1 MSCRGFLQCMLKF
14 TNFLLALVGGF
25 IVIYSLWMAKEFHEE
40 FPPPS
45 PSPSLPPV
53 VPPSPSPVSPSPS
66 PTPVPVPPPASVPS
80 PPEPAPEPS
89 PAPTPAPTSSPT
101 PTPSPTPVPD
111 ISPPSPTPAP
121 DVSPPAPPSRPS
133 LPEPEPEPKPETE
146 PSPEPEP
153 KPEPEPSDTP
163 NVAPGPEQDIA
174 ELSIKR
180 DGGSESVLQTF
191 DLRYEQIRRPFLV
204 FKKEKVKLPKLP
216 APWFIYA
223 FLGVGIT
230 TLLITCTGH
239 IAAETSH
246 NFCLSCYLCLQI
258 LLVIAQLILAGFLFF
273 DKHWRQDLPDDPTG
287 QLDKVEK
294 FIEDNLDT
302 CKWVAL
308 GVLIVEALSLFF
320 AMTLRAISAD
330 SRRPG
335 YDSDEEYAPRQPL
348 LNRQNN
354 QAAPQAGAPAG
365 APPSR
370 TAVRNDAWSARMREK
385 YGLDTT
391 EFTYNPEE
399 SRRFAQQNQATP
411 STENKPNRC
420 TIM

>member
-1 MSCRGFLQCMLKF
+1 L
-14 TNFLLALVGGF
+14 
-25 IVIYSLWMAKEFHEE
+25 
-40 FPPPS
+40 
-45 PSPSLPPV
+45 
-53 VPPSPSPVSPSPS
+53 
-66 PTPVPVPPPASVPS
+66 
-80 PPEPAPEPS
+80 
-89 PAPTPAPTSSPT
+89 
-101 PTPSPTPVPD
+101 
-111 ISPPSPTPAP
+111 
-121 DVSPPAPPSRPS
+121 
-133 LPEPEPEPKPETE
+133 
-146 PSPEPEP
+146 
-153 KPEPEPSDTP
+153 
-163 NVAPGPEQDIA
+163 
-174 ELSIKR
+174 
-180 DGGSESVLQTF
+180 
-191 DLRYEQIRRPFLV
+191 
-204 FKKEKVKLPKLP
+204 KKEKVELPKWP
-216 APWFIYA
+216 EPWFIYA
-223 FLGVGIT
+223 FLGVGVT

-258 LLVIAQLILAGFLFF
+258 LLVIAQFILAGFLFF

-294 FIEDNLDT
+294 FVKENLDI

-308 GVLIVEALSLFF
+308 GVLIVEALGLFF

-354 QAAPQAGAPAG
+354 QATPQAGAPAPAAAAAG
-365 APPSR
+365 ASPAPVR
-370 TAVRNDAWSARMREK
+370 TSVRNDAWSARMREK

-399 SRRFAQQNQATP
+399 SRRFAPQNQVTS
-411 STENKPNRC
+411 STEDKPSRC